1 MKSSERIPQ
10 AVLNLRKIWQ
20 QKKVEMQFTQIEA
33 AKNLDW
39 SQGAISQYLSN
50 ITELGPGAVVKFANF
65 LDVDPTEID
74 PEVEHKLPHIH
85 RINLA
90 YSSDDM
96 TRSVDEHLY
105 SRKTDVTE
113 YIKVSPSS
121 KIEGSGSSVF
131 WDVGLTGVAQI
142 CALNKYPSAKIIAVR
157 LKNEKRLRF
166 YHKTDAPSSDKAHKM
181 WAVVAFTYL

>member
-1 MKSSERIPQ
+1 
-10 AVLNLRKIWQ
+10 VLNLRKIWQ

-85 RINLA
+85 RINLS

-96 TRSVDEHLY
+96 TRPVDEHLY
-105 SRKTDVTE
+105 SRKTNVTE
-113 YIKVSPSS
+113 YIRVSPSS
-121 KIEGSGSSVF
+121 KIEGYRDTSNASSVF

-142 CALNKYPSAKIIAVR
+142 CATSKYPSAKVLAIR
-157 LKNEKRLRF
+157 LKNEKKLRF
-166 YHKTDAPSSDKAHKM
+166 YLKNDTPPPEKIQKM
-181 WAVVAFTYL
+181 WAVVAFLYM

>member
-1 MKSSERIPQ
+1 
-10 AVLNLRKIWQ
+10 
-20 QKKVEMQFTQIEA
+20 MQFTQIEA

-131 WDVGLTGVAQI
+131 WKETSDVGLTGVAQI
-142 CALNKYPSAKIIAVR
+142 CATSKYPSAKVLAIR
-157 LKNEKRLRF
+157 LKNEKKLRF
-166 YHKTDAPSSDKAHKM
+166 YLKNDAPPPEKIHKM
-181 WAVVAFTYL
+181 WAVVAFLYM

>member
-1 MKSSERIPQ
+1 MH
-10 AVLNLRKIWQ
+10 
-20 QKKVEMQFTQIEA
+20 FTQVEA
-33 AKNLDW
+33 AKDMDW
-39 SQGAISQYLSN
+39 TQSAISHYLSN

-65 LDVDPTEID
+65 LDIDPTEID

-85 RINLA
+85 RINLS
-90 YSSDDM
+90 YSSDDI
-96 TRSVDEHLY
+96 TRPVDEHLY
-105 SRKTDVTE
+105 SRKTNVTK
-113 YIKVSPSS
+113 YVRVSPSS
-121 KIEGSGSSVF
+121 KIEGYRDTSNASSVF